1 MEGEDGS
8 GGNASGGEG
17 QMKRHVLARYQSA
30 AGGLGTPTLNN
41 EEHNLPPMIAF
52 LISGLASCYGRFL

>member
-1 MEGEDGS
+1 
-8 GGNASGGEG
+8 
-17 QMKRHVLARYQSA
+17 MKRHVLARYQSA